1 MLKQLENEQMSVM
14 KLADYLICYR
24 YQSKLLAQQMTSLF
38 EEEAQNAISSVSSA
52 DGAALLNCVAEKRLL
67 YFYVVNETLFKS
79 KDASLDYV
87 KAFGDQLHHW
97 I

>member
-1 MLKQLENEQMSVM
+1 M

-24 YQSKLLAQQMTSLF
+24 YQSKLLAQQLTQLF
-38 EEEAQNAISSVSSA
+38 EEESENAITSTSLETGS
-52 DGAALLNCVAEKRLL
+52 LINRIAEKRLL

-97 I
+97 IQVFIK

>member
-1 MLKQLENEQMSVM
+1 MSIM

-24 YQSKLLAQQMTSLF
+24 YQSKLWAQQLTQLF
-38 EEEAQNAISSVSSA
+38 EEESDNAITNTSQDTGS
-52 DGAALLNCVAEKRLL
+52 LINRIAEKRLL

-87 KAFGDQLHHW
+87 KAFGD
-97 I
+97 